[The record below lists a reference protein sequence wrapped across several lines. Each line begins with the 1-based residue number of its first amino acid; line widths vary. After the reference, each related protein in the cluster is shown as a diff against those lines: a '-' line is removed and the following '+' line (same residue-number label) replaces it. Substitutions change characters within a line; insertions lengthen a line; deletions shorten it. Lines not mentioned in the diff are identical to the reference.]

1 MIVMIGVIIVMTE
14 KCMSVQMFPSG
25 ISVTQA
31 KKDAKKL
38 AKLSDLQLS
47 EAQNLIAFKHGR
59 TSWAALVN
67 QLSTQNSLSL
77 HFNQGEQKLNFP
89 KEKSFTIVEG
99 MPGSGKSVFLIEA
112 AAQMNKAGYPVVYFS
127 SCISMVFP
135 SDLAGQ
141 AVIQHQRMNPDLF
154 RVCDFSDED
163 LDLASFELNGSIL
176 IIDEIA
182 AFFDKYSSDL
192 INDLLKASKHTIVAC
207 QDVRDIDRHL
217 SNCNIPNESIQK
229 LFLDD
234 VKATYFGEKL
244 ERERGKFV
252 EFLAVN
258 DELTHKFSLSLN
270 EHQVIGTFN

>member
-1 MIVMIGVIIVMTE
+1 
-14 KCMSVQMFPSG
+14 MSVQMFPSG

-38 AKLSDLQLS
+38 AKSSGLQLS
-47 EAQNLIAFKHGR
+47 EAQNLTAFKHGR

-77 HFNQGEQKLNFP
+77 HFNQGEKKLNFP

-99 MPGSGKSVFLIEA
+99 VSGSGKSVILIEA
-112 AAQMNKAGYPVVYFS
+112 AAQMNKAGYPVVYLTCDLS
-127 SCISMVFP
+127 KVSP

-141 AVIQHQRMNPDLF
+141 AVIQQQKTNPDLF
-154 RVCDFSDED
+154 LVYDFLDED
-163 LDLASFELNGSIL
+163 LDLASFWLNGSIL

-182 AFFDKYSSDL
+182 AFFEKYSSDL
-192 INDLLKASKHTIVAC
+192 VNDLLKASKHTIVAC
-207 QDVRDIDRHL
+207 QEIRDIDRHL
-217 SNCNIPNESIQK
+217 SNCNISNECIQM
-229 LFLDD
+229 LFLND
-234 VKATYFGEKL
+234 VKATHFGQKI

-270 EHQVIGTFN
+270 EHQIIGIFNQ